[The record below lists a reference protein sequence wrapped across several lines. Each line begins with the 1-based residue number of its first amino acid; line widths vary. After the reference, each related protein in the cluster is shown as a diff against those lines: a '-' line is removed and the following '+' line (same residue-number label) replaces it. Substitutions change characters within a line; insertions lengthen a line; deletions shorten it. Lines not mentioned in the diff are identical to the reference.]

1 MILSV
6 MSTVLSVESID
17 TISKSH
23 YYDTE
28 IITAAKSYIV

>member
-1 MILSV
+1 MFLNV
-6 MSTVLSVESID
+6 MSPVLSVKSID

-28 IITAAKSYIV
+28 IITAAKSLRV